1 MAPYY
6 LSALVNLAG
15 PVKRVQA
22 MSGQGFAERVISA
35 ANSPRKG
42 ESIKVETATSVMALL
57 EFVSGAQVTMIM
69 SWDVWKHGHPPIELY
84 GSEGSMR
91 VPDPNFF
98 GGEVEITE
106 RGADWKKVDSAA
118 MPFGK
123 PNWRSPNWPPE
134 APDRANYRG
143 LGVTEL
149 ANAVRTGGPHR
160 ASGAF
165 AQHVLEVMYAIL
177 QAGESGGAVS
187 IEAPL
192 ERPAVL
198 DDALAST
205 FWKG

>member
-1 MAPYY
+1 
-6 LSALVNLAG
+6 
-15 PVKRVQA
+15 
-22 MSGQGFAERVISA
+22 
-35 ANSPRKG
+35 
-42 ESIKVETATSVMALL
+42 
-57 EFVSGAQVTMIM
+57 M

-106 RGADWKKVDSAA
+106 QGADWKKVDSAA

-134 APDRANYRG
+134 TPARANYRG
-143 LGVTEL
+143 LGVAEL

-165 AQHVLEVMYAIL
+165 AQHVLEVMYGIL
-177 QAGESGGAVS
+177 QAGETGGAIS

-198 DDALAST
+198 DDALART